1 MREIL
6 IIAGCIAAIVG
17 AEKLIRKLTVGDADE
32 DGKKDR
38 ILVPDDDDGIEKAYI
53 RSLVQ
58 VEELGGDDL
67 SSFRVEKLH
76 PAAENLPAEA
86 EIISLAP
93 GRYRLRAHRH
103 GFPEETSE
111 ITISVETGKYYTL
124 SEDGGR
130 LVFSET
136 MYDGGDA
143 DA

>member
-17 AEKLIRKLTVGDADE
+17 AEKLIRKLTAGDADE
-32 DGKKDR
+32 DRKKDR
-38 ILVPDDDDGIEKAYI
+38 ILVPDDDDGTEKAYI

-76 PAAENLPAEA
+76 PAAGNLPAEA

-93 GRYRLRAHRH
+93 G
-103 GFPEETSE
+103 GN
-111 ITISVETGKYYTL
+111 V
-124 SEDGGR
+124 
-130 LVFSET
+130 
-136 MYDGGDA
+136 GDH
-143 DA
+143 DKR

>member
-17 AEKLIRKLTVGDADE
+17 AEKLIRKLTVGDADSIV
-32 DGKKDR
+32 DLTFTPRGR
-38 ILVPDDDDGIEKAYI
+38 RIEKAYI

-86 EIISLAP
+86 EIISLTP

-136 MYDGGDA
+136 TYDGGDA

>member
-93 GRYRLRAHRH
+93 G
-103 GFPEETSE
+103 
-111 ITISVETGKYYTL
+111 
-124 SEDGGR
+124 
-130 LVFSET
+130 
-136 MYDGGDA
+136 
-143 DA
+143 

>member
-6 IIAGCIAAIVG
+6 IIAGCIAAIVV

-32 DGKKDR
+32 DVKKDR
-38 ILVPDDDDGIEKAYI
+38 ILVPDDDDGTEKAYI

-58 VEELGGDDL
+58 VEELGGDYL

-76 PAAENLPAEA
+76 PAAGNLPAEA

-136 MYDGGDA
+136 TYDGGDA

>member
-53 RSLVQ
+53 RSLDQ
-58 VEELGGDDL
+58 QQIRAGLP
-67 SSFRVEKLH
+67 EKLH
-76 PAAENLPAEA
+76 PAAGNLPAEA

-136 MYDGGDA
+136 TYDGGDA

>member
-1 MREIL
+1 MRGIL

-32 DGKKDR
+32 NRKRDR
-38 ILVPDDDDGIEKAYI
+38 ILVPDDDDGTEKAYI
-53 RSLVQ
+53 CSLVQ
-58 VEELGGDDL
+58 VDELGGDNL

-76 PAAENLPAEA
+76 PATENLPVEA

-136 MYDGGDA
+136 AYDGGNA

>member
-17 AEKLIRKLTVGDADE
+17 AEKLIRKLTVGDA
-32 DGKKDR
+32 GKRDR
-38 ILVPDDDDGIEKAYI
+38 ILVPDDDDGTEKAYI
-53 RSLVQ
+53 CSLVQ

-76 PAAENLPAEA
+76 PAAGNLPAEA

-136 MYDGGDA
+136 TYDGGNA

>member
-1 MREIL
+1 MQSRS
-6 IIAGCIAAIVG
+6 
-17 AEKLIRKLTVGDADE
+17 GDN
-32 DGKKDR
+32 
-38 ILVPDDDDGIEKAYI
+38 
-53 RSLVQ
+53 
-58 VEELGGDDL
+58 L

-76 PAAENLPAEA
+76 PATENLPVEA

-136 MYDGGDA
+136 TYDGGNA
-143 DA
+143 DV